1 MDAYSQ
7 YDVTD
12 LWIPIIKAIVVVLAL
27 LAGGAYMTLGERKI
41 CARFHVRYGPNMA
54 GPFGLLQPLADAVKA
69 IFKEEIIP
77 SHVDKVI
84 YLMAPGISFAAVL
97 ITFAVIPF
105 GPQVDLFGK
114 QVGLWI
120 GDIEVGLLYLMAI
133 AGLGSYGVVLGGWSS
148 NNKYSLLGAL
158 RAAAQMISYELPMG
172 IALLAVVLIV
182 GSLNLRAIVD
192 FQGGWPLIALQPVG
206 FLLFLIAILAEGNRS
221 PFDLPETE
229 NELVSGFMT
238 EYGGIKFAL
247 YFIAEYTAMVVN
259 SAIVTTVFLGGW
271 KWPAVISDLHPL
283 AGVALFLVKVLSVLF
298 LFVWIRTAVPR
309 VRYDKFMRFCWK
321 FMVPLALANL
331 AVTAVVVA
339 LV

>member
-1 MDAYSQ
+1 M
-7 YDVTD
+7 TGF
-12 LWIPIIKAIVVVLAL
+12 WIPLIKAIVVVVAL
-27 LAGGAYMTLGERKI
+27 LVGGAYMTWGERKL
-41 CARFHVRYGPNMA
+41 CSRFQVRYGPNRA

-77 SHVDKVI
+77 SRADKVI
-84 YLMAPGISFAAVL
+84 YLMGPGISFAAVM

-105 GPQVDLFGK
+105 GP
-114 QVGLWI
+114 
-120 GDIEVGLLYLMAI
+120 EVGLF
-133 AGLGSYGVVLGGWSS
+133 GQQVGSYGIVLGGWSS

-158 RAAAQMISYELPMG
+158 RATAQMISYELPMG

-182 GSLNLRAIVD
+182 GSLNVREIVN
-192 FQGGWPLIALQPVG
+192 FQGSWPLVVLQPVG
-206 FLLFLIAILAEGNRS
+206 FLLFFIAITAESNRS

-247 YFIAEYTAMVVN
+247 YFIAEYVAMVVN
-259 SAIVTTVFLGGW
+259 SAIVATVFLGGW
-271 KWPAVISDLHPL
+271 KWPAVVSDLHPL
-283 AGVALFLVKVLSVLF
+283 AGVALFLAKVLFVLF
-298 LFVWIRTAVPR
+298 LFVWIRASTPR

-321 FMVPLALANL
+321 FMLPLALANL

-339 LV
+339 LL

>member
-1 MDAYSQ
+1 VDW
-7 YDVTD
+7 VTD
-12 LWIPIIKAIVVVLAL
+12 FWIPLIKAIVVVLAL
-27 LAGGAYMTLGERKI
+27 LVGGAYMTWGERKI
-41 CARFHVRYGPNMA
+41 CARFQVRYGPNRA

-69 IFKEEIIP
+69 IFKEEIVP
-77 SHVDKVI
+77 SHADKLI
-84 YLMAPGISFAAVL
+84 YLMGPGISFAAVM

-105 GPQVDLFGK
+105 GPQVDLFGR

-120 GDIEVGLLYLMAI
+120 GDIGVGLLYLMAI
-133 AGLGSYGVVLGGWSS
+133 AGLGSYGIVLGGWSS

-158 RAAAQMISYELPMG
+158 RAAAQMISYELPLG

-182 GSLNLRAIVD
+182 GSLNLREIVD
-192 FQGGWPLIALQPVG
+192 FQGGWPLVALQPVG
-206 FLLFLIAILAEGNRS
+206 FLLFFVAITAESNRS

-247 YFIAEYTAMVVN
+247 YFIAEYVALVVN
-259 SAIVTTVFLGGW
+259 SAIVATVFLGGW
-271 KWPAVISDLHPL
+271 KWPAVVSDLHPL
-283 AGVALFLVKVLSVLF
+283 AGVALFLVKVVFVLF
-298 LFVWIRTAVPR
+298 LFVWIRASIPR

>member
-1 MDAYSQ
+1 MDWVA
-7 YDVTD
+7 DF
-12 LWIPIIKAIVVVLAL
+12 WIPVIKAVIVVLAL
-27 LAGGAYMTLGERKI
+27 LLGGAYMTWGERKI
-41 CARFHVRYGPNMA
+41 CARFQVRYGPNLA
-54 GPFGLLQPLADAVKA
+54 GPFGIFQPLADAVKA

-77 SHVDKVI
+77 NHVDKVI
-84 YLMAPGISFAAVL
+84 YLMGPGISFAAVL

-105 GPQVDLFGK
+105 GPEVDLFGK

-120 GDIEVGLLYLMAI
+120 GDVNVGLLYLLAI
-133 AGLGSYGVVLGGWSS
+133 AGLGSYGIVLGGWSS

-172 IALLAVVLIV
+172 LALLSVVLIV
-182 GSLNLRAIVD
+182 GSLNLRQIVE
-192 FQGGWPLIALQPVG
+192 FQGGWPLIVLQPVG
-206 FLLFLIAILAEGNRS
+206 FLLFLVAILAESNRS

-259 SAIVTTVFLGGW
+259 SAIIVTLFLGGW
-271 KWPAVISDLHPL
+271 KWPAVLSDLHPL
-283 AGVALFLVKVLSVLF
+283 AGVALFLAKVLFVLF
-298 LFVWIRTAVPR
+298 LFVWIRASTPR

-321 FMVPLALANL
+321 FMVPLAFVNL

-339 LV
+339 LI

>member
-1 MDAYSQ
+1 MDWVA
-7 YDVTD
+7 DF
-12 LWIPIIKAIVVVLAL
+12 WIPAIKAVVVVLAL
-27 LAGGAYMTLGERKI
+27 LAGGAYMTWGERKI
-41 CARFHVRYGPNMA
+41 CARFQVRYGPNMA
-54 GPFGLLQPLADAVKA
+54 GPFGILQPLADAVKA

-77 SHVDKVI
+77 SHVDRLLYV
-84 YLMAPGISFAAVL
+84 MGPGISFAAVL

-105 GPQVDLFGK
+105 GPQVSLFGR

-120 GDIEVGLLYLMAI
+120 GDINVGLLYLVAV
-133 AGLGSYGVVLGGWSS
+133 AVLGSYGVVLGGWSS

-158 RAAAQMISYELPMG
+158 RATAQIISYELPLG
-172 IALLAVVLIV
+172 LTLLSVVLIV
-182 GSLNLRAIVD
+182 GSLNLNDIVG
-192 FQGGWPLIALQPVG
+192 FQGGWPLIVLQPVG
-206 FLLFLIAILAEGNRS
+206 FVLFLIAILAENNRS

-259 SAIVTTVFLGGW
+259 SAIVATVFLGGW
-271 KWPAVISDLHPL
+271 KWPAALSNLHPL
-283 AGVALFLVKVLSVLF
+283 VGVGLFLVKVLAVLF
-298 LFVWIRTAVPR
+298 LYVWIRTATPR
-309 VRYDKFMRFCWK
+309 VRFDKFMKFCWK
-321 FMVPLALANL
+321 FMVPLALVNL

>member
-1 MDAYSQ
+1 MDWVA
-7 YDVTD
+7 V
-12 LWIPIIKAIVVVLAL
+12 LWIPVVKAIVVVLAL
-27 LAGGAYMTLGERKI
+27 VGGGAYMTWGERKL
-41 CARFHVRYGPNMA
+41 CARFQVRYGPNRA
-54 GPFGLLQPLADAVKA
+54 GPFGILQPLADGVKA
-69 IFKEEIIP
+69 FFKEEIVP
-77 SHVDKVI
+77 NHVDKVL
-84 YLMAPGISFAAVL
+84 YVMGPGISFAAVL

-105 GPQVDLFGK
+105 GPQVSVFGR

-120 GDIEVGLLYLMAI
+120 GDINVGLLFLLAV
-133 AGLGSYGVVLGGWSS
+133 ASLGSYGVVLGGWSS

-172 IALLAVVLIV
+172 LSLLSLVLIV
-182 GSLNLRAIVD
+182 GSLNLTNIVES
-192 FQGGWPLIALQPVG
+192 QGVWPFIILQPVG
-206 FLLFLIAILAEGNRS
+206 FLIFLIAILAESNRS

-229 NELVSGFMT
+229 NELISGFMT

-259 SAIVTTVFLGGW
+259 SAIVATVFLGGW
-271 KWPAVISDLHPL
+271 KWPTVISSLHPL
-283 AGVALFLVKVLSVLF
+283 AGVGLFLIKVLFVLF
-298 LFVWIRTAVPR
+298 LYVWIRASVPR

-339 LV
+339 LL

>member
-1 MDAYSQ
+1 MDWVA
-7 YDVTD
+7 DF
-12 LWIPIIKAIVVVLAL
+12 WIPVIKAVVVVLAL
-27 LAGGAYMTLGERKI
+27 LIGGAYMTVGERKI
-41 CARFHVRYGPNMA
+41 CARFQVRYGPNRA
-54 GPFGLLQPLADAVKA
+54 GPFGMFQPLADAVKA
-69 IFKEEIIP
+69 IFKEEIVP
-77 SHVDKVI
+77 NHVDKVI
-84 YLMAPGISFAAVL
+84 YVMGPGISFAAVL

-105 GPQVDLFGK
+105 GPEVDLFGR

-120 GDIEVGLLYLMAI
+120 GDVNVGLLYLMAI
-133 AGLGSYGVVLGGWSS
+133 AGLGGYGIVLGGWSS

-172 IALLAVVLIV
+172 LALVAVVLVV
-182 GSLNLRAIVD
+182 GSLNLRQIVG
-192 FQGGWPLIALQPVG
+192 FQGGWPFIVLQPIG
-206 FLLFLIAILAEGNRS
+206 FLIFLVAILAESNRS

-259 SAIVTTVFLGGW
+259 SAIVATVFLGGW

-283 AGVALFLVKVLSVLF
+283 AGVALFLAKVLFILF
-298 LFVWIRTAVPR
+298 LFVWIRASTPR

-321 FMVPLALANL
+321 FMVPLALVNL
-331 AVTAVVVA
+331 AVTAAVVA
-339 LV
+339 FL

>member
-1 MDAYSQ
+1 MDWVA
-7 YDVTD
+7 DF
-12 LWIPIIKAIVVVLAL
+12 WIPLIKAVVVVLAL
-27 LAGGAYMTLGERKI
+27 LVGGAYMTWGERKI
-41 CARFHVRYGPNMA
+41 CARFQVRYGPNRA
-54 GPFGLLQPLADAVKA
+54 GPFGILQPLADAVKA

-77 SHVDKVI
+77 RHADRVI
-84 YLMAPGISFAAVL
+84 YVMAPGISFAAVL

-105 GPQVDLFGK
+105 GPGVELFGK

-120 GDIEVGLLYLMAI
+120 GDIDVGLLYLLAI
-133 AGLGSYGVVLGGWSS
+133 AALGSYGIVLGGWSS
-148 NNKYSLLGAL
+148 NSKYSLLGAL

-172 IALLAVVLIV
+172 LALVSLVLIV
-182 GSLNLRAIVD
+182 GSLSIQQIVE
-192 FQGGWPLIALQPVG
+192 FQGNLPFVVLQPLG
-206 FLLFLIAILAEGNRS
+206 FLLFLIAILAESNRS

-259 SAIVTTVFLGGW
+259 SAIVATLFLGGW
-271 KWPAVISDLHPL
+271 KWPAFISGLHPL
-283 AGVALFLVKVLSVLF
+283 VGVGLFLIKVLFVLF
-298 LFVWIRTAVPR
+298 LYVWIRASLPR

-321 FMVPLALANL
+321 FMVPLALVNL

-339 LV
+339 VV

>member
-1 MDAYSQ
+1 MDWVA
-7 YDVTD
+7 DF
-12 LWIPIIKAIVVVLAL
+12 WIPVIKAVIVVLAL
-27 LAGGAYMTLGERKI
+27 LVGGAYMTWGERKI
-41 CARFHVRYGPNMA
+41 CARFQVRYGPNRA
-54 GPFGLLQPLADAVKA
+54 GPFGILQPLADAVKA
-69 IFKEEIIP
+69 IFKEEIVP
-77 SHVDKVI
+77 SHVDKVL
-84 YLMAPGISFAAVL
+84 YLMGPGISFAAVL

-105 GPQVDLFGK
+105 GPAVDLFGK

-120 GDIEVGLLYLMAI
+120 GDVNVGLLYLLAI
-133 AGLGSYGVVLGGWSS
+133 AGLGSYGIVLGGWSS

-172 IALLAVVLIV
+172 LALLSVVLIV
-182 GSLNLRAIVD
+182 GSLNLRQIVD
-192 FQGGWPLIALQPVG
+192 FQGGWPLVVLQPVG
-206 FLLFLIAILAEGNRS
+206 FLLFLVAILAESNRS

-259 SAIVTTVFLGGW
+259 SAIVATLFLGGW
-271 KWPAVISDLHPL
+271 KWPAVLSNLHPL
-283 AGVALFLVKVLSVLF
+283 VGVALFLAKVLFVLF
-298 LFVWIRTAVPR
+298 LYVWIRASTPR

-321 FMVPLALANL
+321 FMVPLALVNL

>member
-1 MDAYSQ
+1 M
-7 YDVTD
+7 TGF
-12 LWIPIIKAIVVVLAL
+12 WIPLIKAIVVVVAL
-27 LAGGAYMTLGERKI
+27 LVGGAYMTWGERKL
-41 CARFHVRYGPNMA
+41 CSRFQVRYGPNRA

-77 SHVDKVI
+77 SRADKVI
-84 YLMAPGISFAAVL
+84 YLMGPGISFAAVM

-105 GPQVDLFGK
+105 GPQVNLFGQ

-120 GDIEVGLLYLMAI
+120 GDIGVGLLYLMAI
-133 AGLGSYGVVLGGWSS
+133 AGLGSYGIVLGGWSS

-158 RAAAQMISYELPMG
+158 RATAQMISYELPMG

-182 GSLNLRAIVD
+182 GSLNLREIVN
-192 FQGGWPLIALQPVG
+192 FQGGWPLVVLQPVG
-206 FLLFLIAILAEGNRS
+206 FLLFFIAITAESNRS

-247 YFIAEYTAMVVN
+247 YFIAEYVAMVVN
-259 SAIVTTVFLGGW
+259 SAIVATVFLGGW
-271 KWPAVISDLHPL
+271 KWPAVVSDLHPL
-283 AGVALFLVKVLSVLF
+283 AGVALFLAKVLFVLF
-298 LFVWIRTAVPR
+298 LFVWIRASTPR

-339 LV
+339 LL

>member
-1 MDAYSQ
+1 MDWVA
-7 YDVTD
+7 DF
-12 LWIPIIKAIVVVLAL
+12 WIPVIKAVVVVLAL
-27 LAGGAYMTLGERKI
+27 LVGGAYMTWGERKLG
-41 CARFHVRYGPNMA
+41 ARFQVRYGPNLA
-54 GPFGLLQPLADAVKA
+54 GPFGILQPLADAVKA

-77 SHVDKVI
+77 NHVDKAI
-84 YLMAPGISFAAVL
+84 YLMGPGISFAAVL

-105 GPQVDLFGK
+105 GPEVDLFGR

-120 GDIEVGLLYLMAI
+120 GDVSVGLLFLMAI

-158 RAAAQMISYELPMG
+158 RATAQMISYELPMG
-172 IALLAVVLIV
+172 LALLAVVLVV
-182 GSLNLRAIVD
+182 GSLNLNEIVE
-192 FQGGWPLIALQPVG
+192 FQGGWPLILLQPVG
-206 FLLFLIAILAEGNRS
+206 FLLFLIAIIAESNRS

-259 SAIVTTVFLGGW
+259 SAIVTTIFLGGW
-271 KWPAVISDLHPL
+271 KWPAPISDLHPL
-283 AGVALFLVKVLSVLF
+283 AGVALFLAKVVFVLF
-298 LFVWIRTAVPR
+298 LYVWIRASVPR

-321 FMVPLALANL
+321 FMVPLALVNL